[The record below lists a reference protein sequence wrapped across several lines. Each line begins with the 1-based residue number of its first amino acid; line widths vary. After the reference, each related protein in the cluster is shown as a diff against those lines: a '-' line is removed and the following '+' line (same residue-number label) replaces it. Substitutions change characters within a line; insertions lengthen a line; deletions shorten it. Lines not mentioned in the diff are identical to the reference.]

1 LISFAIHL
9 NHWGM
14 LIKHTLPFLTS
25 IIYKTRPLFLL
36 GFQSFMHDSQL
47 GLLDVEIVVIFVV
60 VAG

>member
-14 LIKHTLPFLTS
+14 LIEHTLTFLTS
-25 IIYKTRPLFLL
+25 IIYKTRPFFLL

-47 GLLDVEIVVIFVV
+47 GLVDVEIAVIFAAI
-60 VAG
+60 AG